1 MAADEILTTPFR
13 THLEQCQQLGTRA
26 QLVECADYIQHVDVL
41 MMEFLESF
49 YLVERLWDP
58 ETTAR
63 ADAPAEELILEP
75 FYESLEFVLSESAT
89 DSSSQC
95 APDERE
101 PIVCVC
107 GALSPL
113 PSEQHPALT
122 RHGLDFVG
130 LRGGNPKHIVLGAVQ
145 TCETESAFVLLLRA
159 LNGLAE
165 LSPPLRMAQLGSDI
179 LRGGI
184 PEDADFSLCLG
195 VIERPDEIDARALVE
210 LSRDLAE
217 CFVAGTSEVAQ
228 ISGLLSGVSLFELD
242 PASLA
247 SGRVETIWS
256 V

>member
-1 MAADEILTTPFR
+1 MAADEILITPFR
-13 THLEQCQQLGTRA
+13 THLEQCQRLGARA
-26 QLVECADYIQHVDVL
+26 QLVECADYIQHPDVL
-41 MMEFLESF
+41 MLEFLESY

-63 ADAPAEELILEP
+63 GNAGGEELVLEP
-75 FYESLEFVLSESAT
+75 FYESLEFVLG
-89 DSSSQC
+89 DSDAAAS
-95 APDERE
+95 E
-101 PIVCVC
+101 PIICVS

-113 PSEQHPALT
+113 ASDQHPALT

-130 LRGGNPKHIVLGAVQ
+130 LRAGNPKHIVLGAVQ
-145 TCETESAFVLLLRA
+145 TSETESAFVLLLRA

-165 LSPPLRMAQLGSDI
+165 LSPPLRMAQLGTDV

-195 VIERPDEIDARALVE
+195 VTERADNADARALIE

-217 CFVAGTSEVAQ
+217 CFVANTSDIAQ
-228 ISGLLSGVSLFELD
+228 ISGLLSGVSCFELD
-242 PASLA
+242 PATLA
-247 SGRVETIWS
+247 SGRVAMIWS